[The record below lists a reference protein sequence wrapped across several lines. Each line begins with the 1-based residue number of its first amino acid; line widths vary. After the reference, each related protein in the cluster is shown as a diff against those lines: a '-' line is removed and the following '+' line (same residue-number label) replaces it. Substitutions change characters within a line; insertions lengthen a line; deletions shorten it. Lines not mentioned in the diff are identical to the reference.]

1 MLKYHLQD
9 FSSIGNRGFELT
21 LPERVIEKINDL
33 VKHVGS
39 PNYIRTPVFQKNG
52 KQEGASG
59 NPKKRREKPDHVANT
74 AHWERMKKFQ
84 TTKLEEKTG
93 IDLQVN
99 NVRSYL
105 NKLTDKTLSDV
116 VENISNIL
124 DEIKESGET
133 ETENIRKIGTMLF
146 DIASTNRVFS
156 KVYAE
161 TYGILCTKHE
171 VFHELLEE
179 KYTDYINSYSTI
191 EYVSADEDYNAFC
204 KNTKQNDRRRAL
216 SAFYLNLYCT
226 GVYPFE
232 KVEYIVS
239 FLLNKIIDLATKAN
253 NQVDV
258 DEYTENVAVLYSNDM
273 EYSRTNKLDNGLSIR
288 ETIEKYATIKND
300 RDKYPSISNKC
311 TFRYMDMCGM

>member
-9 FSSIGNRGFELT
+9 FSGIGNNGFELT
-21 LPERVIEKINDL
+21 LPEGVIAKINDL

-52 KQEGASG
+52 RQDTSSSS
-59 NPKKRREKPDHVANT
+59 KKKREKPDYAANH
-74 AHWERMKKFQ
+74 AHWERMKKFEA
-84 TTKLEEKTG
+84 TKLEEKTG
-93 IDLQVN
+93 IELQVN

-105 NKLTDKTLSDV
+105 NKLTDKTLGDV
-116 VENISNIL
+116 LENISNIL
-124 DEIKESGET
+124 DEIKKSGEQ

-146 DIASTNRVFS
+146 DIAATNRVFS

-171 VFHELLEE
+171 VFNELLEE
-179 KYTDYINSYSTI
+179 KYAEYLGSYSTI
-191 EYVSADEDYNAFC
+191 DYISADEDYNAFC
-204 KNTKQNDRRRAL
+204 KITKQNDRRRAM
-216 SAFYLNLYCT
+216 SSFYLNLYCT

-232 KVEYIVS
+232 KVEYIVRY
-239 FLLNKIIDLATKAN
+239 LLNNIIDLSVKPD
-253 NQVDV
+253 NQVLV

-273 EYSRTNKLDNGLSIR
+273 EYSYINKLDNGLSIR

-300 RDKYPSISNKC
+300 RDKYPSISNNC